1 MWATTISKRRPHLQR
16 LLSIVVLI
24 AQFSKASSSSS
35 SGRRVTRASKPKFN
49 GVTLRASEIAAC
61 VGRNKYKSPDGMT
74 LIQNPITLRFL
85 ISTLSFSLTHFTEV
99 FDDLWKRHSPETF
112 LGQTRQE
119 KQQIALDNSPSIVKS
134 VVYASM
140 KYKSQDSQDA
150 QSQAAKTEAII
161 AANPNMSEADKAAVT
176 EMMRSR
182 VSMSFGTRAESK
194 TATKV
199 EIEENIVL
207 IADSKTYKYDLCQV
221 ENTQFIIS
229 GKVDRVEE
237 VGGELYLVEI
247 KNRMNRLFLEVP
259 GAVPFPFICH
269 CFISTFTLIPLL
281 SPSSLYFYPLIPLLS
296 PRSR

>member
-1 MWATTISKRRPHLQR
+1 M
-16 LLSIVVLI
+16 
-24 AQFSKASSSSS
+24 
-35 SGRRVTRASKPKFN
+35 
-49 GVTLRASEIAAC
+49 
-61 VGRNKYKSPDGMT
+61 
-74 LIQNPITLRFL
+74 
-85 ISTLSFSLTHFTEV
+85 
-99 FDDLWKRHSPETF
+99 WKRHSPETF

-150 QSQAAKTEAII
+150 QYQAAKTEAII
-161 AANPNMSEADKAAVT
+161 ASNPNMSEADKAAVT

-259 GAVPFPFICH
+259 GAVPFSLHMSLFH
-269 CFISTFTLIPLL
+269 LSTFILIPLHSSL
-281 SPSSLYFYPLIPLLS
+281 SLYFPHAQADFLHPTFLRSHLS
-296 PRSR
+296 TLYTPIRIRKYSSTNVSTNAPSKRAKGKIDRTISDRNQHYVDITR